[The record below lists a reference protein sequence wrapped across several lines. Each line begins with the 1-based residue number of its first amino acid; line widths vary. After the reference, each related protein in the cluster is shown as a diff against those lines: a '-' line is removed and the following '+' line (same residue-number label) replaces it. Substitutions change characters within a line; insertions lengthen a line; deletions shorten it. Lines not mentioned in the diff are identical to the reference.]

1 MINRRQFT
9 RAMLGGASLLGFG
22 AMRRAHGETLEL
34 AKILVGFS
42 AGGMSDALAR
52 RIGDKITGRYAHKI
66 IVDNKTG
73 AGGQL
78 AVVALKDSLADGAT
92 LMLAPASLLTIY
104 PYTYTKLPYRPAE
117 DTTPVTVGAYFSTG
131 FGVGPMVPESVKSV
145 KDFLVWAK
153 ANPDKASYA
162 SPGAGSMPHLIAA
175 LVEMASHVPLT
186 HVPYRGSAPGIQDLL
201 GGQIASMSSPIGDYL
216 PHLKSGRLRLLA
228 ISGEKRSALAPDI
241 PTYAEQGFAE
251 LTMRE
256 WFGFFLPGKAKRD
269 IVQNAFSAI
278 KTALLE
284 KEVAES
290 LAKLGLEVAP
300 SASPEDFA
308 SQVKAEQ
315 ELWGPYVKRIGFT
328 ADS

>member
-1 MINRRQFT
+1 MINRRRFT
-9 RAMLGGASLLGFG
+9 QTLLGGTALLGLSNSHFAYG
-22 AMRRAHGETLEL
+22 QTLEL

-52 RIGDKITGRYAHKI
+52 RVGEKMTGRYASKI
-66 IVDNKTG
+66 IVENKTG
-73 AGGQL
+73 AGGQI
-78 AVVALKDSLADGAT
+78 AVVALKDSPADGAT

-104 PYTYTKLPYRPAE
+104 PYTYAKLPYRPAD
-117 DTTPVTVGAYFSTG
+117 DTTPVSVGAYFSTG
-131 FGVGPMVPESVKSV
+131 LGVGPMVPESVKNV

-153 ANPDKASYA
+153 ANPDKASYG

-175 LVEMASHVPLT
+175 LVEMSSHVTLNHT
-186 HVPYRGSAPGIQDLL
+186 PYRGSAPGIQDLL

-228 ISGEKRSALAPDI
+228 VAGEKRSAFAPDI

-256 WFGFFLPGKAKRD
+256 WFGFFLPGKAKREV
-269 IVQNAFSAI
+269 VQYAFSAI
-278 KTALLE
+278 TTALQD
-284 KEVAES
+284 KDVAES
-290 LAKLGLEVAP
+290 LAKLGLEVAYSP
-300 SASPEDFA
+300 SSEDFA
-308 SQVKAEQ
+308 RQVKAEQ
-315 ELWGPYVKRIGFT
+315 DVWAPFVKRIGFT